1 MYSVTNRIMI
11 KTGNGDDLEE
21 VFGKRGSVQ
30 HEPGFKS
37 FELWKLQKEDDHEV
51 YLVVTRW
58 ESEQDFKNW
67 TQSDSFRQS
76 HDGPHPDYILGGEL
90 SNYDIKL
97 SIVKT

>member
-76 HDGPHPDYILGGEL
+76 HSGPHPDYILGGEL